1 MRQIY
6 KEDVTKSL
14 FVVADLIRHRIL
26 AFVTPSFVLFYLFFE
41 GRKGIVVS

>member
-26 AFVTPSFVLFYLFFE
+26 AFCDIFFCPVLFIL
-41 GRKGIVVS
+41 